1 VIQRAASRPVAD
13 PTDAAVPS
21 DIRGQ
26 AAPGQTVP
34 HGAPLRLAVLRLA
47 VSEFRCYAA
56 AELECG
62 AESVVLT
69 GPNGAGK
76 TNLLE
81 AVSFLA
87 PGRGLRRATLAEVER
102 RGADRRWAVSATVS
116 GPVGP
121 LSIGTGRDPD
131 SSADGDRRVVRI
143 DGVAQRG
150 PAALAEHVALTW
162 LTPAMD
168 RLFADGS
175 SGRRRF
181 VDRLALGFDPVH
193 ARRVAAFEQ
202 AMRERARL
210 LEAGGADAGWLDAL
224 EATMAS
230 EGVAV
235 AAARKTLVDRLA
247 VLAGDGEAAS
257 DGAFPAP
264 SMTMAG
270 ELAGWLDVM
279 PALEAE
285 ERLAA
290 ALAQSRRRDADTGGA
305 GAGPQRDDLA
315 VAYRAKDTPARQCST
330 GEQKALLIAI
340 VLAHARLV
348 AAERGRAPLLLLDEI
363 AAHLDP
369 SRRQALFRE
378 IGRIGAQAWM
388 TGTDEMLF
396 APLTGRARFY
406 RVAEARLQPR

>member
-1 VIQRAASRPVAD
+1 VIQRAASRTD
-13 PTDAAVPS
+13 PIATVDAS
-21 DIRGQ
+21 
-26 AAPGQTVP
+26 AAPV
-34 HGAPLRLAVLRLA
+34 LAVLRLG
-47 VSEFRCYAA
+47 VSEFRSYAQ
-56 AELECG
+56 AEIECG
-62 AESVVLT
+62 PDSIVLT

-87 PGRGLRRATLAEVER
+87 PGRGLRRARLAEVER
-102 RGADRRWAVSATVS
+102 HGAARRWAVNATVS

-131 SSADGDRRVVRI
+131 SGEDSDRRVVRI
-143 DGVAQRG
+143 DGVNQRG
-150 PAALAEHVALTW
+150 PVSLAEHVAVSW

-181 VDRLALGFDPVH
+181 IDRLVLGFDPEH
-193 ARRVAAFEQ
+193 ARRVGAFEQ
-202 AMRERARL
+202 AMRERGRL
-210 LEAGGADAGWLDAL
+210 LEAGSSDPGWLSAL

-247 VLAGDGEAAS
+247 VLAEEGETMSA
-257 DGAFPAP
+257 GAFPVP
-264 SMTMAG
+264 SMAMAG
-270 ELAGWLDVM
+270 ELAGWLDAM

-290 ALAQSRRRDADTGGA
+290 SLAQSRRRDAESGGA
-305 GAGPQRDDLA
+305 AFGPQRDDF
-315 VAYRAKDTPARQCST
+315 VVVYRAKDVPARQCST

-369 SRRQALFRE
+369 ARRQALFRE
-378 IGRIGAQAWM
+378 IGRIGVQAWM

-396 APLTGRARFY
+396 APLTGRARFF
-406 RVAEARLQPR
+406 RVAEGRVQPR

>member
-1 VIQRAASRPVAD
+1 MIQRAASRAE
-13 PTDAAVPS
+13 TIATADAAS
-21 DIRGQ
+21 
-26 AAPGQTVP
+26 AP
-34 HGAPLRLAVLRLA
+34 ALAVLRLG
-47 VSEFRCYAA
+47 VSEFRSYPQ
-56 AELECG
+56 AEVESG
-62 AESVVLT
+62 ADSVVLT

-87 PGRGLRRATLAEVER
+87 PGRGLRRAKLAEVER
-102 RGADRRWAVSATVS
+102 RGAERRWAVNATVT

-121 LSIGTGRDPD
+121 VAIGTGRDPEGGE
-131 SSADGDRRVVRI
+131 DGDRRVVRI
-143 DGVAQRG
+143 DGVNQRG
-150 PAALAEHVALTW
+150 PATLAEHVALSW

-175 SGRRRF
+175 SARRRF
-181 VDRLALGFDPVH
+181 IDRLVLGFDPDH

-202 AMRERARL
+202 AMRERGRL
-210 LEAGGADAGWLDAL
+210 LESGSFDAGWLSAL
-224 EATMAS
+224 EETMAG

-247 VLAGDGEAAS
+247 VLAEEGEASSA
-257 DGAFPAP
+257 GAFPVPGMA
-264 SMTMAG
+264 MAG
-270 ELAGWLDVM
+270 ELATWLDTM

-290 ALAQSRRRDADTGGA
+290 ALAGSRRRDAEAGGA
-305 GAGPQRDDLA
+305 GAGPHRDDFA
-315 VAYRAKDTPARQCST
+315 VVYRAKDAPARQCST

-340 VLAHARLV
+340 VLSHARLV

-369 SRRQALFRE
+369 ARRQALFRE
-378 IGRIGAQAWM
+378 IGRIGVQAWM

-396 APLTGRARFY
+396 APLTGRARFF
-406 RVAEARLQPR
+406 RVAEGRVQPR

>member
-1 VIQRAASRPVAD
+1 MIQRAASRPLAE
-13 PTDAAVPS
+13 PTDAAS
-21 DIRGQ
+21 
-26 AAPGQTVP
+26 AAP
-34 HGAPLRLAVLRLA
+34 ALAVLRLA
-47 VSEFRCYAA
+47 VSEFRCYAR
-56 AELECG
+56 AELEPG

-102 RGADRRWAVSATVS
+102 RGASQRWAVAATVT

-121 LSIGTGRDPD
+121 LQIGTGRDPE
-131 SSADGDRRVVRI
+131 AGDEAERRVVRI

-150 PAALAEHVALTW
+150 PAALAEHVALSW

-181 VDRLALGFDPVH
+181 VDRLVLGFDPDH

-202 AMRERARL
+202 AMRERGKL
-210 LEAGGADAGWLDAL
+210 LEAGGADAAWLDAL
-224 EATMAS
+224 EATMAG

-247 VLAGDGEAAS
+247 ALVDEGEAWS
-257 DGAFPAP
+257 GGAFPAP
-264 SMTMAG
+264 SLAMAG
-270 ELAGWLDVM
+270 ELAGWLGAM
-279 PALEAE
+279 PALDAE

-290 ALAQSRRRDADTGGA
+290 ALKQSRRRDAEAGGA
-305 GAGPQRDDLA
+305 CAGPQRDDLA

-348 AAERGRAPLLLLDEI
+348 AAERGRPPLLLLDEI
-363 AAHLDP
+363 AAHLDA

-378 IGRIGAQAWM
+378 IGRIGVQAWM

-396 APLTGRARFY
+396 APLNGRARFY
-406 RVAEARLQPR
+406 RVADGRVQPR